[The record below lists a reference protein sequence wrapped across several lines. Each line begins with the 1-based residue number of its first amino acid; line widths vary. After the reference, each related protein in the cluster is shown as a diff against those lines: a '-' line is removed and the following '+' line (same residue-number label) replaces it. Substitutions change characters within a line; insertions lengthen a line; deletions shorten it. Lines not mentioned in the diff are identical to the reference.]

1 MAEINP
7 SKTIVVSYDMYTEFE
22 GERELVEQA
31 TAEQP
36 FQFTTGLGF
45 TFEAFEEKFKDL
57 KEGDTFNFTLTKEET
72 NGDRREDLVFD
83 VDKQIF
89 CVNGKF
95 DDKQI
100 YPGNVIPLMNADGQ
114 RMNGLVVE
122 VKDEAVTIDLNH
134 PYAGMGLAFE
144 GKVLSM
150 HDATKEEIQALINII
165 TGQGGCGCGC
175 DSCDSCGGGCD
186 GCGDHEGGCDC
197 GCH

>member
-72 NGDRREDLVFD
+72 NGDRRARSSISRPKRIKAMMTL
-83 VDKQIF
+83 
-89 CVNGKF
+89 
-95 DDKQI
+95 
-100 YPGNVIPLMNADGQ
+100 
-114 RMNGLVVE
+114 
-122 VKDEAVTIDLNH
+122 
-134 PYAGMGLAFE
+134 
-144 GKVLSM
+144 
-150 HDATKEEIQALINII
+150 DASKYT
-165 TGQGGCGCGC
+165 
-175 DSCDSCGGGCD
+175 
-186 GCGDHEGGCDC
+186 
-197 GCH
+197 

>member
-22 GERELVEQA
+22 GVKELVEQA

-45 TFEAFEEKFKDL
+45 TFEAFESKFNDL
-57 KEGDTFNFTLTKEET
+57 KEGDTFNFTLTKEES
-72 NGDRREDLVFD
+72 NGDRRDDLVFD
-83 VDKQIF
+83 VDKNIF

-100 YPGNVIPLMNADGQ
+100 YAGNVIPLVNAEGQ

-122 VKDEAVTIDLNH
+122 VKEETVTIDLNH
-134 PYAGMGLAFE
+134 PYAGMNLVFE

-165 TGQGGCGCGC
+165 TGQGSCCCGC
-175 DSCDSCGGGCD
+175 DSCEGGCEG
-186 GCGDHEGGCDC
+186 GCGDHDC

>member
-7 SKTIVVSYDMYTEFE
+7 SKTIVVTYDMYTVLD
-22 GERELVEQA
+22 GTKELVEQA

-45 TFEAFEEKFKDL
+45 TFEAFEEKFNDL
-57 KEGDTFNFTLTKEET
+57 KEGDTFNFTLTKDET
-72 NGDRREDLVFD
+72 NGDRNEEYVFD

-100 YPGNVIPLMNADGQ
+100 YPGNVIPLMNAEGQ

-134 PYAGMGLAFE
+134 P
-144 GKVLSM
+144 
-150 HDATKEEIQALINII
+150 
-165 TGQGGCGCGC
+165 
-175 DSCDSCGGGCD
+175 
-186 GCGDHEGGCDC
+186 
-197 GCH
+197 

>member
-31 TAEQP
+31 TAEHP

-57 KEGDTFNFTLTKEET
+57 KEGDTFNFTLTKDET

-165 TGQGGCGCGC
+165 TGQGGCSCG
-175 DSCDSCGGGCD
+175 CDSCGGGCD
-186 GCGDHEGGCDC
+186 GCGDHDGGCDC
-197 GCH
+197 GHCH

>member
-1 MAEINP
+1 MSDINP
-7 SKTIVVSYDMYTEFE
+7 SKTITVSYDMYTEYE
-22 GERELVEQA
+22 GMKELVEQA
-31 TAEQP
+31 TEEHP
-36 FQFTTGLGF
+36 FHFTTGLGF
-45 TFEAFEEKFKDL
+45 TFEAFEEKYKTL
-57 KEGDTFNFTLTKEET
+57 KEGDTFNFTLTKDET
-72 NGDRREDLVFD
+72 NGDRRDDLVFD
-83 VDKQIF
+83 VDKNIF

-122 VKDEAVTIDLNH
+122 VKEEAVTIDLNH

-165 TGQGGCGCGC
+165 TGQGGCSCG
-175 DSCDSCGGGCD
+175 CDSCGGGCD
-186 GCGDHEGGCDC
+186 GCGDHDGGCDC
-197 GCH
+197 GHCH

>member
-57 KEGDTFNFTLTKEET
+57 KEGDTFNFTLAKEET

-165 TGQGGCGCGC
+165 TGQGGCSCG
-175 DSCDSCGGGCD
+175 CDSCGGGCD
-186 GCGDHEGGCDC
+186 GCGDHDGGCDC
-197 GCH
+197 GHCH

>member
-7 SKTIVVSYDMYTEFE
+7 SKTIVVSYDMYTEYE
-22 GERELVEQA
+22 GVKELVEQA

-45 TFEAFEEKFKDL
+45 TFEAFEEKFKSL
-57 KEGDTFNFTLTKEET
+57 SEGDTFNFTLTKDET
-72 NGDRREDLVFD
+72 NGDRRDDLIFD
-83 VDKQIF
+83 VDKNIF
-89 CVNGKF
+89 CVDGKF

-100 YPGNVIPLMNADGQ
+100 YPGNVIPLMNAEGQ
-114 RMNGLVVE
+114 RMNGLVVD
-122 VKDEAVTIDLNH
+122 VKEEAVTIDLNH
-134 PYAGMGLAFE
+134 PYAGMNLVFE

-175 DSCDSCGGGCD
+175 DSCGGGCE
-186 GCGDHEGGCDC
+186 GCGDHDGGCDC

>member
-7 SKTIVVSYDMYTEFE
+7 SKTIVVTYDMYTEYE
-22 GERELVEQA
+22 GVKELVEQA
-31 TAEQP
+31 TTEQP

-57 KEGDTFNFTLTKEET
+57 KEGDSFNFTLTKDET
-72 NGDRREDLVFD
+72 NGDRRDDLVFD
-83 VDKQIF
+83 VDKNIF

-100 YPGNVIPLMNADGQ
+100 YAGNIIPLMNEEGQ

-122 VKDEAVTIDLNH
+122 VKEDAVTIDLNH
-134 PYAGMGLAFE
+134 PYAGMSLVFE
-144 GKVLSM
+144 GKILSM

-165 TGQGGCGCGC
+165 TGQGGCSCGC
-175 DSCDSCGGGCD
+175 DSCGGSCD
-186 GCGDHEGGCDC
+186 GCGDKDSSCDC
-197 GCH
+197 NHCH

>member
-83 VDKQIF
+83 VDKQI
-89 CVNGKF
+89 
-95 DDKQI
+95 

-175 DSCDSCGGGCD
+175 DSCGGGCD
-186 GCGDHEGGCDC
+186 GCGDHDGGCDC

>member
-7 SKTIVVSYDMYTEFE
+7 SKTIVVSYDMYTEYE
-22 GERELVEQA
+22 GVKELVEQA

-45 TFEAFEEKFKDL
+45 TFEAFEEKFKDM
-57 KEGDTFNFTLTKEET
+57 KEGDSFNFTLTKDET
-72 NGDRREDLVFD
+72 NGDRRDDLVFD
-83 VDKQIF
+83 VDKNIF
-89 CVNGKF
+89 CINGKF

-100 YPGNVIPLMNADGQ
+100 YAGNIIPLMNEEGQ

-122 VKDEAVTIDLNH
+122 VKEDAVTIDLNH
-134 PYAGMGLAFE
+134 PYAGMNLVFE

-165 TGQGGCGCGC
+165 TGQGGCSCG
-175 DSCDSCGGGCD
+175 CDSCGGGCD
-186 GCGDHEGGCDC
+186 GCGDHDHDGCDC
-197 GCH
+197 GHCH

>member
-7 SKTIVVSYDMYTEFE
+7 SKTIVVTYDMYTEYE
-22 GERELVEQA
+22 GVKELVEQA
-31 TAEQP
+31 TTEQP

-57 KEGDTFNFTLTKEET
+57 KEGDSFNFTLTKDET
-72 NGDRREDLVFD
+72 NGDRRDDLVFD
-83 VDKQIF
+83 VDKNIF

-100 YPGNVIPLMNADGQ
+100 YAGNIIPLMNEEGQ

-122 VKDEAVTIDLNH
+122 VKEDAVTIDLNH
-134 PYAGMGLAFE
+134 PYAGMSLVFE
-144 GKVLSM
+144 GNILSM

-165 TGQGGCGCGC
+165 TGQGGCSCGC
-175 DSCDSCGGGCD
+175 DSCGGSCD
-186 GCGDHEGGCDC
+186 GCGDKDSSCDC
-197 GCH
+197 NHCH

>member
-134 PYAGMGLAFE
+134 PLAGENLHFV
-144 GKVLSM
+144 GKVLNIREV
-150 HDATKEEIQALINII
+150 TEGELKALHHR
-165 TGQGGCGCGC
+165 G
-175 DSCDSCGGGCD
+175 CGGGC
-186 GCGDHEGGCDC
+186 GGCKGSCEDC
-197 GCH
+197 GSECNCN

>member
-7 SKTIVVSYDMYTEFE
+7 SKTIVVSYDMYTVLD
-22 GERELVEQA
+22 GVKELVEQA

-36 FQFTTGLGF
+36 CQFTTGLGF

-57 KEGDTFNFTLTKEET
+57 KEGDTFNFTLTKDET
-72 NGDRREDLVFD
+72 NGDRNEEYVFD
-83 VDKQIF
+83 VDKNIF

-122 VKDEAVTIDLNH
+122 VKDAAVTIDLNH

-175 DSCDSCGGGCD
+175 DSCGGGCD

-197 GCH
+197 GHCH

>member
-7 SKTIVVSYDMYTEFE
+7 SKTIVVTYDMYTEYE
-22 GERELVEQA
+22 GVKELVEQA
-31 TAEQP
+31 TTEQP

-57 KEGDTFNFTLTKEET
+57 KEGDSFNFTLTKEET
-72 NGDRREDLVFD
+72 NGDRRDDLVFD
-83 VDKQIF
+83 VDKNIF

-100 YPGNVIPLMNADGQ
+100 YAGNIIPLMNEEGQ

-122 VKDEAVTIDLNH
+122 VKEDAVTIDLNH
-134 PYAGMGLAFE
+134 PYAGMSLVFE
-144 GKVLSM
+144 GKILSM

-165 TGQGGCGCGC
+165 TGQGGCSCGC
-175 DSCDSCGGGCD
+175 DSCGGSCD
-186 GCGDHEGGCDC
+186 GCGDKDSSCDC
-197 GCH
+197 NHCH